1 MQELQGTVPVF
12 KTAQELDRAVRNY
25 QLSNLKGVELFR
37 QWLAIRNASLEQQ
50 GVELAGDRVPGED
63 SY

>member
-12 KTAQELDRAVRNY
+12 KTSQELDRAVRLY
-25 QLSNLKGVELFR
+25 QASDLKGAELFR
-37 QWLAIRNASLEQQ
+37 QWLAIRNASLEQN
-50 GVELAGDRVPGED
+50 GVERAGDRVPGDD

>member
-12 KTAQELDRAVRNY
+12 KTPQELDRAVRNY
-25 QLSNLKGVELFR
+25 QVSDLKGFELFR
-37 QWLAIRNASLEQQ
+37 QWLAIRNASLEQSR
-50 GVELAGDRVPGED
+50 VELAGDRIPGDD

>member
-25 QLSNLKGVELFR
+25 QSSNLKGVELFR

>member
-12 KTAQELDRAVRNY
+12 KTAQELDRAVRSY
-25 QLSNLKGVELFR
+25 QSSNLTGVELFR
-37 QWLAIRNASLEQQ
+37 QWLAIRNASLEQHSA
-50 GVELAGDRVPGED
+50 ELAGDRVPGDD

>member
-1 MQELQGTVPVF
+1 MQELQGTVPIF

-25 QLSNLKGVELFR
+25 QVSDLKGFELFR
-37 QWLAIRNASLEQQ
+37 QWLAIRNASLAQP
-50 GVELAGDRVPGED
+50 GVESASDRVPGDD